1 METEE
6 IKIDK
11 KQNYKKYIDLV
22 IKCDDCLGEYKY
34 FNRSHHLAS
43 KKHQLACQIR
53 QEYNK

>member
-6 IKIDK
+6 IKTDK